1 MLPNQ
6 QFAGLLL
13 ALLTPV
19 AAAATAD
26 EKPLVPLIAERCTTC
41 HAGSEP
47 AGRLNL
53 ESITSPESLL
63 SQPALIHKLLK
74 AVDSGAMPPET
85 EPPLPLPLRRQA
97 SGQLLTLL
105 QNASHSAPAV
115 APVWRMNRFQYNNA
129 VRDLFK
135 LNRPVLPLAE
145 KLMTRS
151 GNWLQQSPE
160 GTLPARLPTQVE
172 ARCDSLNPQPGLAGV
187 SPFPADLRAE
197 HGFDNQ
203 ADQLTMSPLLLDAF
217 LRLSFS
223 IVDSPDFNRNTVGIW
238 NDFFSDVPAGTELR
252 PEIERR
258 LGTFLP
264 RAFRRPLQPDLLN
277 RYVTW
282 THDRCLAGDSLTDA
296 MKKTAAAILSSPAF
310 LFHVRASQPQSPSHN
325 QHALAAQLALF
336 LWASIPDQELLD
348 LAAQNRLADTAVQQ
362 AQIDRLLADSRIEG
376 FLDAFPSQWLQLQ
389 NVLAAT
395 PDPAKAP
402 WFRVDPQRPASLHMV
417 LEPLLLFEAAFL
429 ENRPL
434 QELIN
439 PAFTWRSRLL
449 QSWYSDRLQPEAVD
463 AVALAA
469 ENAARETRRQ
479 QLTAELQSLQQQL
492 QQLLRPVRQ
501 QLLQAAGVTLPAAG
515 LSDAEPFAAWDFE
528 NSLQDSV
535 QGLDLQAHGNVRFDS
550 GRVVLDGAWLQSPA
564 LPESLAAKSLEVR
577 FLLHD
582 LDQPGG
588 GLMGIEGPGSVFD
601 TIVLGER
608 RPRHW
613 ISGSNSFSRTL
624 DFPADAPETVTGQ
637 ELHLL
642 MVYQADGTTQLYRN
656 GVPWGQAY
664 RKGSHTFP
672 AAASTVLLGLRHQPA
687 GGNRGLRVEISQ
699 ARLYNDALT
708 AEQVAAAAAGQVFSV
723 SREALEQALSSE
735 QRQQRDALQ
744 AAISS
749 ARQNLQ
755 AVPPDISLE
764 NLQQQKLREFTEQL
778 RQQLQEPI
786 FSRMPTT
793 DERFGG
799 VIANAAM
806 LSMTT
811 GPDRTHP
818 VARGA
823 WISGVIFNDPPPPP
837 PNDIPPLNEATAD
850 KSLTIREQFAEHR
863 RSPSCAGCHSRL
875 DPLGFAMENYDLVGR
890 WRDRYDNGREIDS
903 GGTLLR
909 LHQFTNAVQFRRTL
923 ASEQDRIAHAF
934 VEHLLRYA
942 LARPLQPADQ
952 LTVRRILQRT
962 AADHYPVRSL
972 IRETALAMLANL
984 SPP

>member
-1 MLPNQ
+1 MASPN
-6 QFAGLLL
+6 FLTVSLLL
-13 ALLTPV
+13 ALVLSRSV
-19 AAAATAD
+19 AAATD
-26 EKPLVPLIAERCTTC
+26 ENPLVPLIAERCATC

-47 AGRLNL
+47 AGQLNL
-53 ESITSPESLL
+53 ADITSPASLL
-63 SQPALIHKLLK
+63 NQPALIHKLLK

-85 EPPLPLPLRRQA
+85 EPPLPLTLRQQA
-97 SGQLLTLL
+97 SSQLLTLL
-105 QNASHSAPAV
+105 QNASHSPPAT

-129 VRDLFK
+129 VRDLFQ
-135 LNRPVLPLAE
+135 LNRPVLPLSE
-145 KLMTRS
+145 KLITRS
-151 GNWLQQSPE
+151 SNWLQPSPA
-160 GTLPARLPTQVE
+160 GTPLNRMPPQVE

-223 IVDSPDFNRNTVGIW
+223 IVDSPDFNQNTVGIW
-238 NDFFSDVPAGTELR
+238 NDFFADVPTGTALQ

-258 LGTFLP
+258 LRTFLR
-264 RAFRRPLQPDLLN
+264 RAFRRPLQPELLA

-282 THDRCLAGDSLTDA
+282 AHDRYLAGDSLTDA

-310 LFHVRASQPQSPSHN
+310 LFHVSASPSQPSHS
-325 QHALAAQLALF
+325 QHAAAAKLALF
-336 LWASIPDQELLD
+336 LWGSIPDQELLD
-348 LAAQNRLADTAVQQ
+348 LADQNRLTDTTVQT
-362 AQIDRLLADSRIEG
+362 AQIDRLLADNRIER

-395 PDPAKAP
+395 PDPARAP
-402 WFRVDPQRPASLHMV
+402 WFRLDPQRPASLHMV
-417 LEPLLLFEAAFL
+417 LEPLLLFDAAFL
-429 ENRPL
+429 ENLPL

-439 PAFTWRSRLL
+439 PSFTYRSRFL
-449 QSWYSDRLQPEAVD
+449 QSWYSDRLQPETVD
-463 AVALAA
+463 AAA
-469 ENAARETRRQ
+469 IANENAARGALRQ

-492 QQLLRPVRQ
+492 QQLIRPVRQ

-515 LSDAEPFAAWDFE
+515 LSDAEPMAAWDFE
-528 NSLQDSV
+528 NNLQDSV
-535 QGLDLQAHGNVRFDS
+535 QGLDLQAHGDVRFEN
-550 GRVVLDGAWLQSPA
+550 GRVVLNGAWLQSPA
-564 LPESLAAKSLEVR
+564 LPESLTAKSLEVR
-577 FLLHD
+577 FLLHN

-613 ISGSNSFSRTL
+613 ISGSNTFSRTL
-624 DFPADAPETVTGQ
+624 DFPADAPETITGH

-656 GVPWGQAY
+656 GLPWGQSY

-672 AAASTVLLGLRHQPA
+672 ATESTVLLGLRHQPA
-687 GGNRGLRVEISQ
+687 GGNRGLHVEIAQ
-699 ARLYNDALT
+699 ARLYNEALT
-708 AEQVAAAAAGQVFSV
+708 AEQAAEAAAGQVFSV
-723 SREALEQALSSE
+723 SRDALHQALSAT
-735 QRQQRDALQ
+735 QQQQRAALQ
-744 AAISS
+744 NAISS
-749 ARQNLQ
+749 ARQKLQ
-755 AVPPDISLE
+755 AVPPDVSPE
-764 NLQQQKLREFTEQL
+764 TLQQQRLREFTDQL
-778 RQQLQEPI
+778 RQQLQEPV
-786 FSRMPTT
+786 FSRITTT

-823 WISGVIFNDPPPPP
+823 WISSVIFNDPPPPP

-863 RSPSCAGCHSRL
+863 RNPSCAGCHSRL
-875 DPLGFAMENYDLVGR
+875 DPLGFALENYDIVGR

-903 GGTLLR
+903 SGTLLR

-923 ASEQDRIAHAF
+923 AAEQDRIAHAF

-942 LARPLQPADQ
+942 LARPLQPGDQ
-952 LTVRRILQRT
+952 LTVRRILQQTTTDR
-962 AADHYPVRSL
+962 YPVRSL
-972 IRETALAMLANL
+972 IRATALALLEDTAER
-984 SPP
+984 

>member
-1 MLPNQ
+1 
-6 QFAGLLL
+6 
-13 ALLTPV
+13 
-19 AAAATAD
+19 
-26 EKPLVPLIAERCTTC
+26 
-41 HAGSEP
+41 
-47 AGRLNL
+47 
-53 ESITSPESLL
+53 
-63 SQPALIHKLLK
+63 
-74 AVDSGAMPPET
+74 
-85 EPPLPLPLRRQA
+85 
-97 SGQLLTLL
+97 
-105 QNASHSAPAV
+105 
-115 APVWRMNRFQYNNA
+115 
-129 VRDLFK
+129 
-135 LNRPVLPLAE
+135 
-145 KLMTRS
+145 
-151 GNWLQQSPE
+151 
-160 GTLPARLPTQVE
+160 
-172 ARCDSLNPQPGLAGV
+172 
-187 SPFPADLRAE
+187 
-197 HGFDNQ
+197 
-203 ADQLTMSPLLLDAF
+203 
-217 LRLSFS
+217 
-223 IVDSPDFNRNTVGIW
+223 
-238 NDFFSDVPAGTELR
+238 
-252 PEIERR
+252 
-258 LGTFLP
+258 
-264 RAFRRPLQPDLLN
+264 
-277 RYVTW
+277 
-282 THDRCLAGDSLTDA
+282 
-296 MKKTAAAILSSPAF
+296 
-310 LFHVRASQPQSPSHN
+310 
-325 QHALAAQLALF
+325 
-336 LWASIPDQELLD
+336 
-348 LAAQNRLADTAVQQ
+348 
-362 AQIDRLLADSRIEG
+362 IDRLLADSRIEG

-402 WFRVDPQRPASLHMV
+402 WFRVDPQQPASLHMV

-439 PAFTWRSRLL
+439 PPFTWRSRLL

-479 QLTAELQSLQQQL
+479 QLTAELQSLQHQL

-535 QGLDLQAHGNVRFDS
+535 QGLDLQAHGNVRFDN

-624 DFPADAPETVTGQ
+624 DFPADAPETNIGQ

-735 QRQQRDALQ
+735 QRLQRAALQ

-786 FSRMPTT
+786 FSRIPTT

-837 PNDIPPLNEATAD
+837 PNDIPPLTDATAD
-850 KSLTIREQFAEHR
+850 KSLTIREQ
-863 RSPSCAGCHSRL
+863 
-875 DPLGFAMENYDLVGR
+875 
-890 WRDRYDNGREIDS
+890 
-903 GGTLLR
+903 
-909 LHQFTNAVQFRRTL
+909 
-923 ASEQDRIAHAF
+923 
-934 VEHLLRYA
+934 
-942 LARPLQPADQ
+942 
-952 LTVRRILQRT
+952 
-962 AADHYPVRSL
+962 
-972 IRETALAMLANL
+972 
-984 SPP
+984 